1 LSDILKQVHDT
12 IETHNLLASGD
23 GVVVGVSGGPD
34 SVCLLHILLGL
45 CDRYHLRLHVAHL
58 HHGVRGKEADAD
70 AEYVASLANEWGLPT
85 TIDRQDIPA
94 LAREHKLAFEE
105 AARRVRYAFLARV
118 ASETAASKI
127 AVGHNADDQAE
138 TVLMHFLRG
147 TGPAGLRGM
156 LPLTPLHTY
165 HLNGFLDPT
174 VSKTVSLIRPLLEV
188 PRSDIEHYC
197 AINNITPRL
206 DRSNLDTTYFRNRL
220 RHELLPT
227 LRTYNPNI
235 GTQLC
240 RTARVVSA
248 DYELV
253 ARLREDAWTDVLL
266 AAQETFIIFDKAK
279 WQALPTAL
287 QRATLR
293 HAAYQLRRTLRDVG
307 FVHVENARMAAL
319 GGETGSQATLPMGLA
334 LTVGYDTLTLGN
346 IDDAAPALPDDPLLW
361 STGRTAVTVPGTTPL
376 PGREWILEAKVLE
389 EWDVEKIAAS
399 QDVWTAYFDLEKL
412 VEPLTLRPRRPG
424 DRFRPQGMQGH
435 SCKLGAFMINAKI
448 PQPWRAHVPLLE
460 ADGEIVWVCGYRT
473 GDGVTVGPDT
483 RKVLRLRFARAT
495 PGAEGAD
502 NYEDYPGH

>member
-1 LSDILKQVHDT
+1 M
-12 IETHNLLASGD
+12 
-23 GVVVGVSGGPD
+23 GVSGGPD

-70 AEYVASLANEWGLPT
+70 AEYVALLANEWGLPT
-85 TIDRQDIPA
+85 TIDRQDIPT
-94 LAREHKLAFEE
+94 LAREHRLAFEE
-105 AARRVRYAFLARV
+105 TARRVRYAFLARV
-118 ASETAASKI
+118 ANETAASRI

-147 TGPAGLRGM
+147 TGPAGLCGM

-165 HLNGFLDPT
+165 RLDGFLDPT
-174 VSKTVSLIRPLLEV
+174 VPKTISLIRPLLEV

-197 AINNITPRL
+197 TINNITPRL

-248 DYELV
+248 DYELL
-253 ARLREDAWTDVLL
+253 ARLREDAWKDVLL
-266 AAQETFIIFDKAK
+266 AAQETSIIFDKAR

-293 HAAYQLRRTLRDVG
+293 HAAYQLRRSLRDVG
-307 FVHVENARMAAL
+307 FVHVENARMVAQR
-319 GGETGSQATLPMGLA
+319 GETGSQATLPRGLA
-334 LTVGYDTLTLGN
+334 LTVGYDTLTLGS
-346 IDDAAPALPDDPLLW
+346 IDDATPALPDDPLLW
-361 STGRTAVTVPGTTPL
+361 SAGRTPVQVPGTIPL
-376 PGREWILEAKVLE
+376 PGRKWIVEAKVLKK
-389 EWDVEKIAAS
+389 WDLKQIAVN
-399 QDVWTAYFDLEKL
+399 QDVWTAYFDLGKL

-424 DRFRPQGMQGH
+424 DRFRPRGMDGH
-435 SCKLGAFMINAKI
+435 SCKLSAFMINEKI
-448 PQPWRAHVPLLE
+448 PHPWRAHVPLLE

-473 GDGVTVGPDT
+473 ADGVAVGPDT
-483 RKVLRLRFARAT
+483 REVLRLKFTRTT
-495 PGAEGAD
+495 PGEEGVGD
-502 NYEDYPGH
+502 YEDYPGY